1 MTPSEAIRPRT
12 ARMPRPRR
20 YSNPAPVLIATFL
33 FIVVVFGLLLGLGRS
48 LLVLVPVFIA
58 GIGAFLAMRRLLRES
73 FRAGR
78 DLPET
83 GELRYGFAGHEIH
96 AFVAAGGAVW
106 LRARDVRRILGLQR
120 TDARMALAY
129 PDGWRRA
136 HPGSA
141 AWFVSPE
148 TVRRHWGGS
157 TRPEVNRFLHWL
169 ERELVPLGRARA
181 GAEAAARANGS
192 LAQEERGG
200 AAGYLVRFW
209 RGEHGLAHVFGAGA
223 AMLLVAWQVSAFD
236 PDPAAVTL
244 HYRRYAAILLMALAG
259 GTLLAAWWGVGA
271 WRSARRW
278 LAADRSL
285 LVGAVVAMA
294 GMTLIGSAFDRLGSL
309 DHNMTLFTLARMA
322 ADAEPKPEVRV
333 EPGGRLL
340 LSGEMG
346 FGTTNRVR
354 AALARD
360 PGIREVE
367 LDSPGGSAMEGF
379 VLAALV
385 RDRGLDTRVRAS
397 CASACVLVFAGG
409 RERVAEPGARF
420 GLHRAGVDWRKDG
433 AVSETDLRTAAWFR
447 ERGVGE
453 EFIGRVLATPFHEIW
468 EPTLREVFASGLA
481 NSRNDTGGS
490 SGSGSSLR
498 AN

>member
-1 MTPSEAIRPRT
+1 
-12 ARMPRPRR
+12 MPRLRR
-20 YSNPAPVLIATFL
+20 YTNPAPVLLAMFL
-33 FIVVVFGLLLGLGRS
+33 YVVVVLGPLLGRS

-58 GIGAFLAMRRLLRES
+58 GIGAFLAMRWLMRES

-96 AFVAAGGAVW
+96 AFVAADGAVW
-106 LRARDVRRILGLQR
+106 LRARDVRGILDLQR
-120 TDARMALAY
+120 SDARMAQAY
-129 PDGWRRA
+129 PEGWRRA

-169 ERELVPLGRARA
+169 DRELVPLCRARA
-181 GAEAAARANGS
+181 AAEAAARANGNP
-192 LAQEERGG
+192 AQEKRR
-200 AAGYLVRFW
+200 AAEGYFVRFW
-209 RGEHGLAHVFGAGA
+209 RGEHGLGHVFAAGA
-223 AMLLVAWQVSAFD
+223 ALATVAWQMYSFD
-236 PDPAAVTL
+236 PDPMAVTL
-244 HYRRYAAILLMALAG
+244 HYRRYAFILLVALAA

-294 GMTLIGSAFDRLGSL
+294 GMTLLGSAFDRLGSL
-309 DHNMTLFTLARMA
+309 DRNMTLFTLATIA
-322 ADAEPKPEVRV
+322 ADAGPKPAVRV
-333 EPGGRLL
+333 EPDGRLR

-360 PGIREVE
+360 PGIREIE
-367 LDSPGGSAMEGF
+367 LDSPGGNAMEGF
-379 VLAALV
+379 ALAALV
-385 RDRGLDTRVRAS
+385 RDRGLNTRVRAN

-409 RERVAEPGARF
+409 WERVAEPGARF
-420 GLHRAGVDWRKDG
+420 GLHRSGVDWRKDG
-433 AVSETDLRTAAWFR
+433 AVSATDLRMAAWFR

-453 EFIGRVLATPFHEIW
+453 EIIGRVLATPFHDLW
-468 EPTLREVFASGLA
+468 EPGYGEVLASGLV
-481 NSRNDTGGS
+481 NSRGDTRGS
-490 SGSGSSLR
+490 S
-498 AN
+498 